1 MSKRNLIVPEDLVI
15 EIMGLVAQIGKVA
28 QEYHSR
34 YMDDD
39 TDNLTKVY
47 ERIIRRL
54 MELDEYGEDD
64 NSMEEMLNS
73 FGIKLGDKN
82 ERNNWFYIEFIFWR

>member
-1 MSKRNLIVPEDLVI
+1 MSKRNLIVPEELVI
-15 EIMGLVAQIGKVA
+15 EIMGLVAQVGKVA
-28 QEYHSR
+28 QTYHSK

-39 TDNLTKVY
+39 TENLTKVY
-47 ERIIRRL
+47 TRIIQKL

-64 NSMEEMLNS
+64 NSLEDMLDS

-82 ERNNWFYIEFIFWR
+82 ERNN

>member
-1 MSKRNLIVPEDLVI
+1 MSKRNLIVPEELVI

-34 YMDDD
+34 YLDDD
-39 TDNLTKVY
+39 TENLTKVY
-47 ERIIRRL
+47 ARIIQKL
-54 MELDEYGEDD
+54 MELDEYGERG

-73 FGIKLGDKN
+73 FGIKLGDNN
-82 ERNNWFYIEFIFWR
+82 ERNN

>member
-1 MSKRNLIVPEDLVI
+1 MSKRNLIVPEELVI

-39 TDNLTKVY
+39 TENLTKVY
-47 ERIIRRL
+47 TRIIQKL
-54 MELDEYGEDD
+54 MELDEYGEDN

-73 FGIKLGDKN
+73 FGIKLGDTN
-82 ERNNWFYIEFIFWR
+82 ERNN

>member
-1 MSKRNLIVPEDLVI
+1 MNKRNLIVPEDLVI

-39 TDNLTKVY
+39 TEKLTMVY
-47 ERIIRRL
+47 ERIIKRL

-64 NSMEEMLNS
+64 NSLEDMLDS

-82 ERNNWFYIEFIFWR
+82 ERNN

>member
-1 MSKRNLIVPEDLVI
+1 MRLMMSKRNLIVPEDLVI

-64 NSMEEMLNS
+64 TSMEEMLNS

-82 ERNNWFYIEFIFWR
+82 ERNN

>member
-1 MSKRNLIVPEDLVI
+1 MRLVMSNRKLIVPEDLVI

-73 FGIKLGDKN
+73 FGIKLGDTN
-82 ERNNWFYIEFIFWR
+82 ERNN

>member
-64 NSMEEMLNS
+64 TSMEEMLNS

-82 ERNNWFYIEFIFWR
+82 ERNN

>member
-82 ERNNWFYIEFIFWR
+82 ERNN

>member
-1 MSKRNLIVPEDLVI
+1 MNKRNLILPEDLVI

-82 ERNNWFYIEFIFWR
+82 ERNN

>member
-1 MSKRNLIVPEDLVI
+1 MNKRNLIVPEDLVI

-39 TDNLTKVY
+39 MGTITNVY
-47 ERIIRRL
+47 ERIIKKL
-54 MELDEYGEDD
+54 MDLDEYGEKNPTFD
-64 NSMEEMLNS
+64 EMLDS
-73 FGIKLGDKN
+73 FGLKRGDTK
-82 ERNNWFYIEFIFWR
+82 

>member
-1 MSKRNLIVPEDLVI
+1 MSNRKLIVPEDLVI

-82 ERNNWFYIEFIFWR
+82 ERNN

>member
-1 MSKRNLIVPEDLVI
+1 MNKRNLIVPEDLVI
-15 EIMGLVAQIGKVA
+15 EIMGLGAQIGKVA

-54 MELDEYGEDD
+54 MELD
-64 NSMEEMLNS
+64 
-73 FGIKLGDKN
+73 
-82 ERNNWFYIEFIFWR
+82 

>member
-64 NSMEEMLNS
+64 TSMEEMLNS
-73 FGIKLGDKN
+73 FGIKLGDTN
-82 ERNNWFYIEFIFWR
+82 ERDN